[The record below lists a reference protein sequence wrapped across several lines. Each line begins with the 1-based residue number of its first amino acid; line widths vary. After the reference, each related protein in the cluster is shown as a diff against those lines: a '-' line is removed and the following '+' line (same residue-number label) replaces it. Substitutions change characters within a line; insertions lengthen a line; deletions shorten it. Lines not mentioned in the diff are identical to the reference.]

1 MRLAT
6 VARDRAGQ
14 RKWSRK
20 WKPQVPDALALLAIA
35 GPLCFL
41 AWRRGGVEPGD
52 QVLAFGWVLGLTAV
66 ACLLDDRLGLQVKIP
81 WAAAAVASLP
91 VLQLIP
97 LDLASCG
104 LASPSGL
111 RSTEQLRGLGLE
123 PFEAVSVYP
132 FATLQAATVVAGCCA
147 LFVIARAIARHA
159 ERAVWVAVAPILLIS
174 LAETGLGLH
183 QYLRGQLFG
192 DVLTSAAHGTFVNRN
207 HFSALLVSCFGLVV
221 GLSFVS
227 GFRPGRGR
235 PAGSRDTVLTLVGAG
250 VAVASLVGIVLSF
263 SRTGI
268 VVAALLALAS
278 VVMAAWRRGPA
289 LLVAGSCAA
298 AMGIEGA
305 VGVAGLDDRFQ
316 RLVSDQ
322 GDPSRVAIW
331 RDSMDVAKDHLWTG
345 SGLGSFSFAF
355 RRSEMYFPR
364 KTVDHAHCDYLEWL
378 VELGLPGAL
387 FLVGII
393 GIVFVSA
400 CCSLRRVEH
409 PRRRALQ
416 AGCILGASGLLLH
429 ALVGF
434 PLQMPALAG
443 WFAAL
448 LGFASGLAGPGRLRW
463 VIPRWAAGLGA
474 LGFLGLGLFSI
485 SEPAEAWNSESLYAR
500 GQHALIADR
509 LDDAEDLFAQALRAN
524 PRAALIW
531 LKLAEVK
538 AAMGDRDGA
547 IETAELARQL
557 EPYTLRVEWALADLY
572 LRNGRAGQAAE
583 RLAVLAAGL
592 PELQRSIFHA
602 ALSAGM
608 TAQQLVNQVVLANG
622 KAAAECLRLLA
633 DRGSWSEI
641 VPAYR
646 ALSAK
651 GDLAF
656 PPVMLRSLFDKLF
669 DAGRGREIKTLWES
683 VGKPAVGCCPTTFD
697 VSADAIKPGEHLRF
711 IESFGQDSFGLDWVA
726 RPVEGV
732 SVYRGRDV
740 VGMDFLQV
748 DFEQPQNL
756 YYCHLTRDF
765 AVTPLEPYLLEAEA
779 GSERIAG
786 SEGVRIAVSSHRR
799 FLTASSAIRRTTPW
813 NKVQLYFT
821 PDPGEHVLRL
831 AVLRN
836 RSERLD
842 SLISGKFFLR
852 NVRLV
857 GPSGGEPKCIISQI
871 RLRKVA
877 DCGGDQSRPY

>member
-1 MRLAT
+1 MAS
-6 VARDRAGQ
+6 DRAGQ
-14 RKWSRK
+14 ADRFGKWI
-20 WKPQVPDALALLAIA
+20 PHVADALALLGIA

-41 AWRRGGVEPGD
+41 AWRRGGVEAGD

-66 ACLLDDRLGLQVKIP
+66 ACLLGDRLGLQVAIP
-81 WAAAAVASLP
+81 WAAAAVASLA
-91 VLQLIP
+91 VLQLLP
-97 LDLASCG
+97 LDLASWG
-104 LASPSGL
+104 LASPSRL
-111 RSTEQLRGLGLE
+111 QLTEQLRGLGVE
-123 PFEAVSVYP
+123 PFEAVSIYP

-159 ERAVWVAVAPILLIS
+159 ERAVWVALAPILLIS

-183 QYLRGQLFG
+183 QYLRAQLFG

-207 HFSALLVSCFGLVV
+207 HFSALLGSCFGLLV

-227 GFRPGRGR
+227 GFRPGRRR
-235 PAGSRDTVLTLVGAG
+235 PARSRDVVLALVGAG
-250 VAVASLVGIVLSF
+250 VAVAYLVGIVLSF
-263 SRTGI
+263 SRMGI

-289 LLVAGSCAA
+289 LLLAGSCAA
-298 AMGIEGA
+298 AMGIATA
-305 VGVAGLDDRFQ
+305 VGVAGLGDRFQ

-322 GDPSRVAIW
+322 GDPSRLAIW
-331 RDSMDVAKDHLWTG
+331 RDSVDVAKDHLWTG

-387 FLVGII
+387 FLAGII
-393 GIVFVSA
+393 GVAFVSA

-485 SEPAEAWNSESLYAR
+485 SEPAEAWNAESLYAR

-524 PRAALIW
+524 PRAALIS

-538 AAMGDRDGA
+538 ALKGDRDGA
-547 IETAELARQL
+547 VEMAELARQL

-572 LRNGRAGQAAE
+572 LRDGRAEQAAE
-583 RLAVLAAGL
+583 RLATLAAGL
-592 PELQRSIFHA
+592 PELQHSIFRS

-608 TAQQLVNQVVLANG
+608 TTQKLVHHVVPANG
-622 KAAAECLRLLA
+622 EAAAECLHLLA

-641 VPAYR
+641 VPAHQ

-651 GDLAF
+651 GDF
-656 PPVMLRSLFDKLF
+656 TIPPKMLRSLFDKLF

-683 VGKPAVGCCPTTFD
+683 VGKPAVGCCPTNLNI
-697 VSADAIKPGEHLRF
+697 SADAVGPADHRRF

-740 VGMDFLQV
+740 VGNDFLQI
-748 DFEQPQNL
+748 DFEQPSNL

-765 AVTPLEPYLLEAEA
+765 AVMPLEPYLFEAEVS
-779 GSERIAG
+779 SERIAG
-786 SEGVRIAVSSHRR
+786 SEGVRLAVSSHRR

-821 PDPGEHVLRL
+821 PDPGEDVLRL

-852 NVRLV
+852 KVRLV
-857 GPSGGEPKCIISQI
+857 GPSGDEP
-871 RLRKVA
+871 
-877 DCGGDQSRPY
+877 

>member
-1 MRLAT
+1 M
-6 VARDRAGQ
+6 
-14 RKWSRK
+14 
-20 WKPQVPDALALLAIA
+20 
-35 GPLCFL
+35 
-41 AWRRGGVEPGD
+41 
-52 QVLAFGWVLGLTAV
+52 
-66 ACLLDDRLGLQVKIP
+66 
-81 WAAAAVASLP
+81 
-91 VLQLIP
+91 
-97 LDLASCG
+97 
-104 LASPSGL
+104 
-111 RSTEQLRGLGLE
+111 
-123 PFEAVSVYP
+123 
-132 FATLQAATVVAGCCA
+132 
-147 LFVIARAIARHA
+147 
-159 ERAVWVAVAPILLIS
+159 
-174 LAETGLGLH
+174 
-183 QYLRGQLFG
+183 
-192 DVLTSAAHGTFVNRN
+192 
-207 HFSALLVSCFGLVV
+207 V

-235 PAGSRDTVLTLVGAG
+235 PACSRDTVLTLVGAG
-250 VAVASLVGIVLSF
+250 VAVAYLVGIVLSF
-263 SRTGI
+263 SRMGI

-289 LLVAGSCAA
+289 LLLAGFCAA
-298 AMGIEGA
+298 AVGIAGA
-305 VGVAGLDDRFQ
+305 VGVAGLGDRFQ

-331 RDSMDVAKDHLWTG
+331 WDSVDVAKDHLWTG
-345 SGLGSFSFAF
+345 SGLGSFSFVF

-387 FLVGII
+387 FLAGII
-393 GIVFVSA
+393 GVVFVSA

-448 LGFASGLAGPGRLRW
+448 LGFACGLGRPGKLRW
-463 VIPRWAAGLGA
+463 VIPRWTAGLGA
-474 LGFLGLGLFSI
+474 LGFLGLGLFPI
-485 SEPAEAWNSESLYAR
+485 SEPAEAWSAESLYAR
-500 GQHALIADR
+500 GQQALIADR
-509 LDDAEDLFAQALRAN
+509 LDDAEDLFAQALQAN
-524 PRAALIW
+524 PWAALIW

-538 AAMGDRDGA
+538 AVKGDRDGA
-547 IETAELARQL
+547 VEMAELARQL

-572 LRNGRAGQAAE
+572 LRDGRAGQAAE
-583 RLAVLAAGL
+583 RLAILAAGL
-592 PELQRSIFHA
+592 PELQRAIFRS
-602 ALSAGM
+602 ALSTGM
-608 TAQQLVNQVVLANG
+608 TTQQLVNQVVPVNG

-669 DAGRGREIKTLWES
+669 DAGRGLEIKTLWES
-683 VGKPAVGCCPTTFD
+683 VGKPAVGCCPTNLNI
-697 VSADAIKPGEHLRF
+697 SADAVGPGDRSLENL
-711 IESFGQDSFGLDWVA
+711 GQDSFGLDWVV

-740 VGMDFLQV
+740 VGNDFLQIG
-748 DFEQPQNL
+748 FEQPRNL

-765 AVTPLEPYLLEAEA
+765 AVTPLEPYLLEAEVS
-779 GSERIAG
+779 SERITG
-786 SEGVRIAVSSHRR
+786 SEGVRLAISSHRR
-799 FLTASSAIRRTTPW
+799 FLTASPAIRRTTPW

-821 PDPGEHVLRL
+821 PDPGEDVLRL

-842 SLISGKFFLR
+842 RLISGKFLLR

-857 GPSGGEPKCIISQI
+857 GLSGDEP
-871 RLRKVA
+871 
-877 DCGGDQSRPY
+877 